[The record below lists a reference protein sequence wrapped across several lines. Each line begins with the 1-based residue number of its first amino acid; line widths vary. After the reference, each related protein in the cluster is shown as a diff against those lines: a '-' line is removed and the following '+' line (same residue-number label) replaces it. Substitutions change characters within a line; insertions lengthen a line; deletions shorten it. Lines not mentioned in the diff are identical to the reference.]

1 MSIKHFFATASL
13 LVSISS
19 VASAQIVTTIK
30 PLTLI
35 TQEVTRGIEQPI
47 QLLPVGASAHHY
59 SLKPSQRALLQKA
72 SLIIWVGNSHENFL
86 QQTLKPLPNVLSFEL
101 IPKLQKLAWR
111 DLNTHQ
117 AQANTLDGHL
127 WLNPHNA
134 IALAYA
140 IAQKRGQQNPQHAK
154 QYQQNAQAFEQK
166 TLAQLQQIQEKF
178 KGLSQRNYVAYHDA
192 YQYLERPLGLKYQGS
207 ISISPEQKPS
217 AKHIFQLKQK
227 VTQQGWQC
235 LLTEPQFD
243 KGLADKVFGNHG
255 RYVMIDET
263 FNMASSYEQGFG
275 LMAQA
280 IYDCIK

>member
-13 LVSISS
+13 LVISNA
-19 VASAQIVTTIK
+19 ASAQIVTTIK

-35 TQEVTRGIEQPI
+35 AQEVTQGIEQPI

-59 SLKPSQRALLQKA
+59 ALKPSQRVLLQKA
-72 SLIIWVGNSHENFL
+72 SLIVWVGNSHETFL
-86 QQTLKPLPNVLSFEL
+86 QHTLKPLPNVLSFEL

-140 IAQKRGQQNPQHAK
+140 IAQKRGQQNPQYAK
-154 QYQQNAQAFEQK
+154 QYQQNAQAFEQH
-166 TLAQLQQIQEKF
+166 TLKQLQQIQEKF

-192 YQYLERPLGLKYQGS
+192 YQYLEAPLGLHYRGS

-217 AKHIFQLKQK
+217 AKHLLKLKQQ
-227 VTQQGWQC
+227 VAQQGLQC

-255 RYVMIDET
+255 RYIMIDET
-263 FNMASSYEQGFG
+263 FNMASSYEQGFSQ
-275 LMAQA
+275 MAQA
-280 IYDCIK
+280 IYDCVR

>member
-1 MSIKHFFATASL
+1 MSIKHFFAAISL
-13 LVSISS
+13 FALSG
-19 VASAQIVTTIK
+19 VACAQIVTTIK

-35 TQEVTRGIEQPI
+35 AQEVTKGIEQPI
-47 QLLPVGASAHHY
+47 QLLPAGASAHHY
-59 SLKPSQRALLQKA
+59 ALKPSQRVLLQKA
-72 SLIIWVGNSHENFL
+72 SLVIWVGSSHENFL
-86 QQTLKPLPNVLSFEL
+86 QHTLKPLSNVLSFEQ
-101 IPKLQKLAWR
+101 IPQVQKLAWR

-117 AQANTLDGHL
+117 AQANTVDGHL
-127 WLNPHNA
+127 WLNPYNA

-140 IAQKRGQQNPQHAK
+140 IAQKRGQQNPQYAK
-154 QYQQNAQAFEQK
+154 QYQKNAQIFEQQ
-166 TLAQLQQIQEKF
+166 TLKQLQQIQEKF

-217 AKHIFQLKQK
+217 AKHLLHLKQQ

-255 RYVMIDET
+255 RYIMIDET
-263 FNMASSYEQGFG
+263 FNVATSYGQGFSQ
-275 LMAQA
+275 LTQSV
-280 IYDCIK
+280 YDCVR

>member
-1 MSIKHFFATASL
+1 MSIKHFFAIASL
-13 LVSISS
+13 LVISNA
-19 VASAQIVTTIK
+19 ASAQIVTTIK

-35 TQEVTRGIEQPI
+35 AQEVTRGIEQPI
-47 QLLPVGASAHHY
+47 QLLPAGASAHHY

-72 SLIIWVGNSHENFL
+72 SLIIWVGSSHENFL
-86 QQTLKPLPNVLSFEL
+86 QHTLKPLPNVLSFEL

-140 IAQKRGQQNPQHAK
+140 IAQKRGQQNPQYAK
-154 QYQQNAQAFEQK
+154 QYQQNAQAFEQH
-166 TLAQLQQIQEKF
+166 TLKQLQQIQEKF

-192 YQYLERPLGLKYQGS
+192 YQYLESPLGLKYQGS

-217 AKHIFQLKQK
+217 AKHLLHLKQQ
-227 VTQQGWQC
+227 VAQQGLQC

-243 KGLADKVFGNHG
+243 KGLADKVFGHHG
-255 RYVMIDET
+255 RYIMIDET
-263 FNMASSYEQGFG
+263 FQVAASYEQGFG
-275 LMAQA
+275 QMAQA
-280 IYDCIK
+280 IYDCVR

>member
-1 MSIKHFFATASL
+1 MSIKHFFAAISL
-13 LVSISS
+13 FALSG
-19 VASAQIVTTIK
+19 VACAQIVTTIK

-35 TQEVTRGIEQPI
+35 AQEVTKGIEQPI
-47 QLLPVGASAHHY
+47 QLLPAGASAHHY
-59 SLKPSQRALLQKA
+59 ALKPSQRVLLQKA
-72 SLIIWVGNSHENFL
+72 SLVIWVGSSHENFL
-86 QQTLKPLPNVLSFEL
+86 QHTLKPLSNVLSFEQ
-101 IPKLQKLAWR
+101 IPQIQKLAWR

-117 AQANTLDGHL
+117 AQANTVDGHL

-140 IAQKRGQQNPQHAK
+140 IAQKRGQQNPQYAK
-154 QYQQNAQAFEQK
+154 QYQQNAQMFEQQ
-166 TLAQLQQIQEKF
+166 TLKQLQQIQEKF
-178 KGLSQRNYVAYHDA
+178 KGLNQRNYVAYHDA

-217 AKHIFQLKQK
+217 AKHLLHLKQQ

-255 RYVMIDET
+255 RYIMIDET
-263 FNMASSYEQGFG
+263 FNMASSYEQGFSQ
-275 LMAQA
+275 MAQA
-280 IYDCIK
+280 IYDCVR